1 MAMAVDR
8 LGFDA
13 HRERAGIPAL
23 IGEIGSRII
32 RLVQTEVELAGAEL
46 ASDLRAGRRALVAFA
61 LALVAGLL
69 GAALLLV
76 AVVLALAGVMPGW
89 LAAVVV
95 AVVVLALGAVAA
107 YVGWRHCPRSALTLT
122 RRSLKEDWAW
132 LKSQL

>member
-1 MAMAVDR
+1 MDR
-8 LGFDA
+8 VGFDA
-13 HRERAGIPAL
+13 RLQRAGIPAL
-23 IGEIGSRII
+23 IGEIGSRMV

-61 LALVAGLL
+61 LALVAALL

-76 AVVLALAGVMPGW
+76 AAVLALAGVMPGW

-95 AVVVLALGAVAA
+95 AVVMLGFGAGAA
-107 YVGWRHCPRSALTLT
+107 YVGWRACPRSALTLT
-122 RRSLKEDWAW
+122 RRSLKEDWEW